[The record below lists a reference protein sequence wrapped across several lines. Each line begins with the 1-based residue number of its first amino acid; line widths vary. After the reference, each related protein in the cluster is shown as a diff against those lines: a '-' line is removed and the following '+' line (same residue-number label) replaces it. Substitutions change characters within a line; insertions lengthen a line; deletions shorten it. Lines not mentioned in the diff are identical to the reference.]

1 MKYRSVLYIILGL
14 VALWAILPPLLT
26 LEASFMKSY
35 AFINP
40 LRAIKGMSLDNWRYL
55 PYNKIARWT
64 LNSLIVCGVS
74 TVGGTLACSLAGFGF
89 AKYKFPFKDGLFML
103 FLLAM
108 MIPPTLLF
116 LPRFLIVR
124 SAGLLDTHLGMIAPM
139 LIYPAGVFFARQYIS
154 KLPDELVEAAKVD
167 GATDWQV
174 FRYIIFPLSLPLMA
188 ILSLFIF
195 VFTWQQFMWQL
206 IVARSE
212 GVVTLIV
219 GLGSLLRG
227 LAGGGTY
234 AGLSE
239 HTAVSLEGLQAASSV
254 VLAIPTLIVFLVLLG
269 RDAAL
274 EGLTMGGVKG

>member
-1 MKYRSVLYIILGL
+1 MKARIVLYTALGAL
-14 VALWAILPPLLT
+14 ALWTILPPLLT
-26 LEASFMKSY
+26 LETSFMKTY

-40 LRAIKGMSLDNWRYL
+40 LRAVRNMSLSNWEYL
-55 PYNKIARWT
+55 PYDRIARWS
-64 LNSLIVCGVS
+64 LNSLVVCGVS
-74 TVGGTLACSLAGFGF
+74 TVVGTLVCSLAGFGF
-89 AKYKFPFKDGLFML
+89 AKYEFPLKDGLFML

-116 LPRFLIVR
+116 LPRFLIIR
-124 SAGLLDTHLGMIAPM
+124 NMGLLDTHLGMIAPM

-154 KLPDELVEAAKVD
+154 KLPDEMIEAAKVD
-167 GATDWQV
+167 GASDWQV
-174 FRYIIFPLSLPLMA
+174 FRHIIFPLSLPLVA

-195 VFTWQQFMWQL
+195 VFTWNQFMWQL
-206 IVARSE
+206 IVGRSE
-212 GVVTLIV
+212 EVVTLIV

-239 HTAVSLEGLQAASSV
+239 QSAVSLEGLQAAASV
-254 VLAIPTLIVFLVLLG
+254 ILAIPTLLVYLLLLG
-269 RDAAL
+269 KDAAL

>member
-1 MKYRSVLYIILGL
+1 MKYRSVLYITLGL

-55 PYNKIARWT
+55 PYAKIARWT
-64 LNSLIVCGVS
+64 LNSLIVCGAS

-89 AKYKFPFKDGLFML
+89 AKYRFPFKDGLFML

-154 KLPDELVEAAKVD
+154 KLPDELVEA
-167 GATDWQV
+167 Q
-174 FRYIIFPLSLPLMA
+174 FFLN
-188 ILSLFIF
+188 LFHI
-195 VFTWQQFMWQL
+195 WYSHL
-206 IVARSE
+206 RRCCGRCRSHIRH
-212 GVVTLIV
+212 IV
-219 GLGSLLRG
+219 GNSHIR
-227 LAGGGTY
+227 
-234 AGLSE
+234 
-239 HTAVSLEGLQAASSV
+239 
-254 VLAIPTLIVFLVLLG
+254 LVPHG
-269 RDAAL
+269 
-274 EGLTMGGVKG
+274 